1 MMSATITS
9 SGSIKRPAIRRGQTR
24 YLNGSVD
31 SVVNASICSV
41 TRIVPISAAIEA
53 PTRPATISP
62 ASTGPSS
69 RVIDSTTIVATAL
82 SASKREKPV

>member
-1 MMSATITS
+1 MVS
-9 SGSIKRPAIRRGQTR
+9 
-24 YLNGSVD
+24 
-31 SVVNASICSV
+31 ASICSV

-69 RVIDSTTIVATAL
+69 RVIDRTTIVATAL
-82 SASKREKPV
+82 CASKREKPVWLCSASTMPVKIAVSPTTGSE